1 MNDALIRMM
10 AEEAGMIFRDGGK
23 IFATPEHEG
32 VSEDSIKR
40 FVMIIRMVEKAHI
53 ANICDEI
60 ASYAMEKHVNG
71 ESEEIAKKA
80 MFAMATEIAVA
91 LRGEFEE

>member
-10 AEEAGMIFRDGGK
+10 AEEAGMIFRDNGK

-60 ASYAMEKHVNG
+60 ASYAMDKHADG
-71 ESEEIAKKA
+71 ESQEMAKKVI
-80 MFAMATEIAVA
+80 FALATEIAAA
-91 LRGEFEE
+91 LREEFQE